1 MSASVSASSTTSK
14 RFDGNLADLPRHLQD
29 VRAALSAIRKNDNGK
44 HNGRSLV
51 EEYTIPARG
60 VIAAV
65 HIDRWECPII
75 APEPVRGG
83 SSEAD
88 FKKKHET
95 WKMENMRYIRERDS
109 WVEADRLA
117 TELIRDRMSDAASLA
132 IGADFLGAKD
142 LWERYLEFYDIPA
155 LSTARLAEVGR
166 LAKNPMLESEGFLTY
181 YSRVMPY
188 IIEHYNCPE
197 SAHQARDQLL
207 ANVAGIKRL
216 RSQVDHCRLS
226 DSTTLQCKNLLAI
239 ADVRQPLSK
248 GGAFVGMMTDDSEP
262 ALPESVIAALSLDDF
277 KCWNCGEDH
286 KGDCPKPC
294 RYCMT
299 LGRRGMENSKNHELM
314 DCIKFRISRV
324 RRRLS
329 PIIWASARL
338 PQKSPRKLAGT
349 LVRSP
354 RRRRRAARKT
364 ATRRTVSPTRSS
376 GP

>member
-314 DCIKFRISRV
+314 DCIKFRISQGKKKIVPNYLGKRQATPEV
-324 RRRLS
+324 PEETGWYSRKKPKTEKKGGKKDS
-329 PIIWASARL
+329 DKKDS
-338 PQKSPRKLAGT
+338 KSD
-349 LVRSP
+349 
-354 RRRRRAARKT
+354 
-364 ATRRTVSPTRSS
+364 
-376 GP
+376 